1 MFVRFPIF
9 RCLERLKNTLSNRDE
24 SSAREGLN
32 PKVGISKIAPLNFCS
47 KTGDTYLIGA
57 LEHIILVATYFSI

>member
-1 MFVRFPIF
+1 MFVRFLNF
-9 RCLERLKNTLSNRDE
+9 RCLDRLKNALLDRDE
-24 SSAREGLN
+24 SSVWEGLN

-57 LEHIILVATYFSI
+57 LENIILVATYFSI